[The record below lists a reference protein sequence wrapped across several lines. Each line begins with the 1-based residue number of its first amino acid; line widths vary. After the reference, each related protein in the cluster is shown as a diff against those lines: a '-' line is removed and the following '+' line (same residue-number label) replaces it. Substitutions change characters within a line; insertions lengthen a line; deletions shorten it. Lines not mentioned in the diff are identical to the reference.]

1 MNPPRLIAGLA
12 AIVALVIVGYFLLSD
27 RESPSPV
34 SVEIA
39 QGDSAETAAAE
50 DGANNAPAAE
60 SAQPSAAAAAQPG
73 AKPEPAP
80 ETAEAQP
87 AETKA
92 VVSETGESKPR
103 STETA
108 ALQTPAVIPK
118 SESGKPA
125 AKPGLVLPSFDVVRV
140 EPSGETVIAGR
151 TTPRSLVTLY
161 DGTVALGS
169 VTADSAGQWVLVLDT
184 PLAPGTHELS
194 LEAKSTDGGILLSA
208 NVVVVSVPQ
217 PRVAA
222 ASQPAQTQPAQTQP
236 AQTQPAQT
244 QPAQTQPAQTQ
255 PAQTQP
261 AQTQPAQTQPAQTQP
276 AQTQPAQTQPAQ
288 TQPAQTQPAQTQPA
302 ETQLAETQ
310 LAETQLAETQLAETQ
325 LAVTQPATERP
336 TAPAAL
342 DVQQAATDQPATVQP
357 AATAAQGGAQAG
369 TLAQEPKASQVAAM
383 PAGEAVPVPEAQP
396 DQPLAVLMPRS
407 GGGIIR
413 ILQQPESLN
422 RGLGEDTLILE
433 SVDYDAAGH
442 TTIGGR
448 AEPGARLIVYLDGKP
463 LGQITAGAGGRWQIT
478 LDQPVSQGL
487 HRFRVDQVDASGR
500 VVARVETPFSRAAM
514 VASLPDQTS
523 VIVQPGN
530 SLWRIARRIYGEGPR
545 FSVIY
550 QANKDQI
557 REPDLIY
564 PGQIFVVPVAN

>member
-261 AQTQPAQTQPAQTQP
+261 AQTQPAETQL
-276 AQTQPAQTQPAQ
+276 
-288 TQPAQTQPAQTQPA
+288 A